1 MRHTHEYLKNSKSF
15 LCGVYIK
22 HKQCFQASLQ
32 LFANI
37 TRILMAPKLTEL
49 AEMGHE
55 TDENVIY
62 ESFKTNVG
70 FIL

>member
-1 MRHTHEYLKNSKSF
+1 
-15 LCGVYIK
+15 
-22 HKQCFQASLQ
+22 
-32 LFANI
+32 
-37 TRILMAPKLTEL
+37 MAPKLTEL

-62 ESFKTNVG
+62 ESFKTNAG